1 MKTNTLND
9 LPKSLNSGNTQ
20 TKPKQRYF
28 GIDILRV
35 FSCYMVMQI
44 HSGECYFF
52 DEHGVREGTAP
63 FWIGIYNSMF
73 YSCVPL
79 FIMISG
85 YLLLPVKTDIR
96 TFLKTRFTRILFP
109 FFFWSTIYSFYY
121 LIIKRI
127 DVKQCILNIPKILVN
142 YGVEIGHLWYIY
154 MLIGIYLFAPIIS
167 PWIKEATINQ
177 FFYFL
182 SFWFLSLFLN
192 YIHLVFPKIWG
203 ECSWNNTPML
213 QSFTGHFG
221 YAVLGSFIKI
231 HLDSN
236 EKYNFYW
243 LGFLLLAFGYA
254 ITAIIFEYE
263 YCFIKINGPDHI
275 ELSTNY
281 STFNIAMMTCGF
293 FLILRRI
300 QCNNKIVV
308 NVVKDIALKSYG
320 MYLAHM
326 IFLEQFQ
333 QLIDPECKKPY
344 FFIPIIAICTYIVTY
359 IVIKMISY
367 VPYSKYLIG

>member
-127 DVKQCILNIPKILVN
+127 DVKQCFLNIP
-142 YGVEIGHLWYIY
+142 
-154 MLIGIYLFAPIIS
+154 
-167 PWIKEATINQ
+167 
-177 FFYFL
+177 
-182 SFWFLSLFLN
+182 
-192 YIHLVFPKIWG
+192 
-203 ECSWNNTPML
+203 
-213 QSFTGHFG
+213 
-221 YAVLGSFIKI
+221 
-231 HLDSN
+231 
-236 EKYNFYW
+236 
-243 LGFLLLAFGYA
+243 
-254 ITAIIFEYE
+254 
-263 YCFIKINGPDHI
+263 
-275 ELSTNY
+275 
-281 STFNIAMMTCGF
+281 
-293 FLILRRI
+293 
-300 QCNNKIVV
+300 
-308 NVVKDIALKSYG
+308 
-320 MYLAHM
+320 
-326 IFLEQFQ
+326 
-333 QLIDPECKKPY
+333 
-344 FFIPIIAICTYIVTY
+344 
-359 IVIKMISY
+359 
-367 VPYSKYLIG
+367 